1 MNEYALE
8 CNVELGTWVG
18 QVCDGGGSH
27 VFAVV
32 LVVHVDGGDWA
43 GQNEASLD
51 ETFEGIER
59 VDVGWGRGVRVEV
72 QRGGV
77 LRGKQLWVT
86 PE

>member
-8 CNVELGTWVG
+8 CYVELGTWVG
-18 QVCDGGGSH
+18 QVCDGGGAH

-43 GQNEASLD
+43 GQYEASLD
-51 ETFEGIER
+51 EAFEGIEG
-59 VDVGWGRGVRVEV
+59 VDVGCGRGVRVKV
-72 QRGGV
+72 RGV
-77 LRGKQLWVT
+77 VCCVTASWLT